1 MIYGV
6 INGEFVMKI
15 LMANESDAKEISEMI
30 ESAIRYSF
38 ESYYP
43 ECSIDYLIN
52 LLNEENLKNK
62 IKNLHFYIAR
72 ENDEIVGCGAIGVR
86 DKNDAE
92 IFNVF
97 VSPNLQRKGVGRKI
111 IEILE
116 KDEYF
121 CNAKRIEVSSSLV
134 GVPFYK
140 KMGYVHKNGELIYDD
155 GCLKMEKFN
164 KS

>member
-1 MIYGV
+1 MNIT
-6 INGEFVMKI
+6 I
-15 LMANESDAKEISEMI
+15 ANVVDAKEISKMI
-30 ESAIRYSF
+30 ESAIRFSF

-43 ECSIDYLIN
+43 KCSIDYLIN

-62 IKNLHFYIAR
+62 IKTLHFYVAR
-72 ENDEIVGCGAIGVR
+72 EHGEIVGCGAIGKR

-97 VSPNLQRKGVGRKI
+97 VSPNFQRKGIGRKI
-111 IEILE
+111 IETLE
-116 KDEYF
+116 SDKYF
-121 CNAKRIEVSSSLV
+121 CNAKRIEVYSSLV

-140 KMGYVHKNGELIYDD
+140 KMGYTHKNNELIYDD

-164 KS
+164 KN